1 MFVLSLPYPFS
12 HPREHSKHQGSY
24 IVIPTKGVSK
34 NSFIR
39 LEGVV
44 LFVRIFV
51 YAFAPDRRVAAS
63 SSRIGR
69 YTRPSTVYLI

>member
-1 MFVLSLPYPFS
+1 MFVLSFPYPCC
-12 HPREHSKHQGSY
+12 HPREHAKLQGSY

-34 NSFIR
+34 NSFIG

-51 YAFAPDRRVAAS
+51 
-63 SSRIGR
+63 
-69 YTRPSTVYLI
+69 